1 MPHLCGLRHETIAPE
16 CWGTGGLAQVN
27 RRLLI
32 VSHFFST
39 HRGGVEI
46 VAGEL
51 AAELAAHHAFDVTWI
66 ASDVDELPR
75 NDALAVRYV
84 PVPAWNITEARLGIP
99 FPFWG
104 PSAMITLWRAVAASD
119 VVHIHDSLYMGSV
132 LAFLIAKLRRIP
144 LVVTQHTGVNN
155 DSLLRIALPIL
166 NRSIGRLVV
175 SRAERAVFISR
186 AVESYFGSFC
196 KYKNAPRYI
205 ANGVD
210 GAIFREVDANARR
223 ELRSALGVAGEQL
236 VFIFVGRFVEKK
248 GLPVLRDL
256 VRAFPEVLWIFAG
269 HGAIDPERWQLRNL
283 RVIRGARGA
292 SLASLYAAADLLLLP
307 SKGEGFPLVVQESM
321 ACGTPV
327 MVGED
332 TAAGCP
338 EARATMFVEKVG
350 AGDTAARWI
359 RRLAELRDQAERL
372 SERRTAVAAFARQH
386 WSWRTTGAAYGE
398 LLNSILA
405 AGRR

>member
-1 MPHLCGLRHETIAPE
+1 MS
-16 CWGTGGLAQVN
+16 

-32 VSHFFST
+32 VTHFFST

-51 AAELAAHHAFDVTWI
+51 AAELAARHAFDVTWI
-66 ASDVDELPR
+66 ASDVDETPR
-75 NDALAVRYV
+75 NDSLPVRYV

-104 PSAMITLWRAVAASD
+104 PSAMIALWRAVGAAD

-144 LVVTQHTGVNN
+144 LVVTQHTGANN
-155 DSLLRIALPIL
+155 DALLRLVLPIL
-166 NRSIGRLVV
+166 NRSVGRLIV

-186 AVESYFGSFC
+186 AVESYFASFC
-196 KYKNAPRYI
+196 NYEKAPEYI

-210 GAIFREVDANARR
+210 GAIFREVDAIERR
-223 ELRSALGVAGEQL
+223 QLRSVLGVAEDRL
-236 VFIFVGRFVEKK
+236 VFIFVGRFVDKK
-248 GLPVLRDL
+248 GLPVLRQL
-256 VRAFPEVLWIFAG
+256 VRAFPEVAWIFAG
-269 HGAIDPERWQLRNL
+269 HGPIDPAQWQLPNL
-283 RVIRGARGA
+283 RVIRGASGS
-292 SLASLYAAADLLLLP
+292 SLACLYVAADLLLLP

-338 EARATMFVEKVG
+338 EARSMMFVERVG

-359 RRLAELRDQAERL
+359 RRLTELRDQPECL
-372 SERRTAVAAFARQH
+372 SGRRTQVAAFAREH
-386 WSWRTTGAAYGE
+386 WPWQSAGAAYAE
-398 LLNSILA
+398 LLDSISA
-405 AGRR
+405 ATRR